1 MEKGIFYYGLCFL
14 QYIKSFLDVNGS
26 ASLLQPASRKANQ
39 GKENT
44 TFIQEHFLEVA
55 RTISIY
61 VLLAKTYL
69 GCKGQSL
76 FPVAKSPLK
85 NEGSITAEERVNG

>member
-26 ASLLQPASRKANQ
+26 ASLLQPASKKANKE
-39 GKENT
+39 KENT
-44 TFIQEHFLEVA
+44 TFFIQEHFLEVA
-55 RTISIY
+55 HAISIY

-69 GCKGQSL
+69 G
-76 FPVAKSPLK
+76 
-85 NEGSITAEERVNG
+85 